1 VLKTLG
7 GKPLALNDG
16 AEATVVFFFSPW
28 CETYLK
34 SSRPAMAAA
43 CLKARED
50 VTRLS
55 ARPSARWVGVGAG
68 LWASNK
74 DLADYQHDHNLTL
87 PLALDETGGVFRAYK
102 IVDVPTFVVLDKA
115 GHVIGRTRRAED
127 AKRLAEQ
134 AGKPSAKV
142 S

>member
-1 VLKTLG
+1 VLKTLSGRPLDLTG
-7 GKPLALNDG
+7 GSK
-16 AEATVVFFFSPW
+16 ATVVFFFSPW

-34 SSRPAMAAA
+34 SSRPTMAAA

-55 ARPSARWVGVGAG
+55 AKSDARWVGVGAG

-74 DLADYQHDHNLTL
+74 DLADYQRAHGLTL

-102 IVDVPTFVVLDKA
+102 IADVPTFVVLDKS
-115 GHVIGRTRRAED
+115 GRVVGRARRADE
-127 AKRLAEQ
+127 ASRLAEQ
-134 AGKPSAKV
+134 AGKPPAKV

>member
-1 VLKTLG
+1 
-7 GKPLALNDG
+7 
-16 AEATVVFFFSPW
+16 VVFFFSPW
-28 CETYLK
+28 CETYLM

-55 ARPSARWVGVGAG
+55 AGSAARWVGVGAG

-74 DLADYQHDHNLTL
+74 DLTDYQREHKLAL
-87 PLALDETGGVFRAYK
+87 PLALDETGGFFRAYK
-102 IVDVPTFVVLDKA
+102 IADVPTFVVLDKA
-115 GHVIGRTRRAED
+115 GHVIGRARRAED